1 MEEKNVKL
9 KLEFKKVYIDTAKH
23 AKDIE
28 KWINSGNRKQGDI
41 RRSIQRLE
49 VKYQKLTELKKIM
62 INEKVEDTVS
72 FSDSKLYNKEGLQ
85 KVRNELE
92 LQEFEDELEEKTG
105 ISLNQIEEKINEL
118 YVLSGLKSR
127 NYIKHNPKYS
137 NNIDLATDIPGNEDG
152 LYYIEMKRKFPIR
165 MKRHHNKKHSI
176 VDKFTEIKNRI
187 YDKIYDMRYK
197 LEERKNKREEEKYNK
212 NKKHQKVGRAAAFLM
227 AGSLLFSG
235 GITAGESNTK
245 SDDENSKEPTN
256 TYVDINKNQNEF
268 KNSIYVQALEESET
282 TKITEQPTTAEIE
295 TQKETYKTEEQE
307 TTQAIKKE
315 ETNKVNTNS
324 TKKEKKENSNNVKE
338 QNESSDDVYNVQANT
353 KYTEVSDGSGNF
365 GFFEK
370 NTKVKVYN
378 RALLKTDENGNKS
391 ILNVT
396 SVGQTWEKFAKEND
410 INYKEF
416 REYIDNNPNIKEMV
430 SIQSEDGKTLYGWLS
445 KDKLEKVEEL
455 ER

>member
-9 KLEFKKVYIDTAKH
+9 KSEFKKVYIDTAKH

-72 FSDSKLYNKEGLQ
+72 FSDSELYNKEGLQ

-105 ISLNQIEEKINEL
+105 MSLNQIEEKINLFKSPEL
-118 YVLSGLKSR
+118 R
-127 NYIKHNPKYS
+127 NNKKDGKYDS
-137 NNIDLATDIPGNEDG
+137 NIELATDIPGNEDG

-176 VDKFTEIKNRI
+176 VDKFTDIKNRI
-187 YDKIYDMRYK
+187 SDKIYDIRYK

-295 TQKETYKTEEQE
+295 TQKETYETEQQE

-370 NTKVKVYN
+370 NIKVKVYN

-396 SVGQTWEKFAKEND
+396 SVGQTWEQFAKEND

>member
-9 KLEFKKVYIDTAKH
+9 KSEFKKVYIDTAKH

-49 VKYQKLTELKKIM
+49 VKYQKLTELKKMM
-62 INEKVEDTVS
+62 INEKVEDSVS
-72 FSDSKLYNKEGLQ
+72 FSDLKLYNKEGLQ

-105 ISLNQIEEKINEL
+105 MSLNQIEEKINEL

-165 MKRHHNKKHSI
+165 MKRHHNKKDSI

-187 YDKIYDMRYK
+187 YDKIYDIRYK

-212 NKKHQKVGRAAAFLM
+212 NKKNQKVGRAAAFLM
-227 AGSLLFSG
+227 AGSLLLSG

-295 TQKETYKTEEQE
+295 TQKETYETEQQE

-315 ETNKVNTNS
+315 EINKVNTNS

-396 SVGQTWEKFAKEND
+396 SVGQTWQQFAKEND